1 MKKNP
6 TLSSTYE
13 IDRITAQNL
22 TIDTESGTPLTTRQK
37 LTLVVFIIGLALT
50 VWGIVNLGFGID
62 ELSGIFLAIG
72 IIGGLVGGLRPS
84 EICDH
89 FEKGCGNMLFPCLMI
104 GLANSVVILLQEA
117 NIMDAIIHFLSSLLN
132 GLPPT
137 LAACGMF
144 VVQDLFNVLVPSG
157 SGPGRH
163 HDAHYGSLG

>member
-72 IIGGLVGGLRPS
+72 IIG
-84 EICDH
+84 
-89 FEKGCGNMLFPCLMI
+89 
-104 GLANSVVILLQEA
+104 AWW
-117 NIMDAIIHFLSSLLN
+117 
-132 GLPPT
+132 
-137 LAACGMF
+137 AAC
-144 VVQDLFNVLVPSG
+144 VPARSATT
-157 SGPGRH
+157 SKRAAAICCSP
-163 HDAHYGSLG
+163 A